1 MPLYSSNTL
10 DTDKSVVVRF
20 TNSAKLDFYIISWN
34 IGLEWNFRLNVSYYQ
49 IKCAL
54 HDDEILRYTTIYNH
68 SLTFWCYLEIYSAI
82 ERFSK
87 N

>member
-34 IGLEWNFRLNVSYYQ
+34 IGLERNARPTIKSNVPTMTVTYLDIHLIAFSYILVLFRNLQ
-49 IKCAL
+49 C
-54 HDDEILRYTTIYNH
+54 D
-68 SLTFWCYLEIYSAI
+68 
-82 ERFSK
+82 
-87 N
+87 

>member
-34 IGLEWNFRLNVSYYQ
+34 IGLERNVISYYQ
-49 IKCAL
+49 IKCA
-54 HDDEILRYTTIYNH
+54 HHVGEILRYITDCNLLHFGVI
-68 SLTFWCYLEIYSAI
+68 
-82 ERFSK
+82 
-87 N
+87 

>member
-34 IGLEWNFRLNVSYYQ
+34 IGLERNVRPIKSAHHDGEIFRYKTNCIL
-49 IKCAL
+49 L
-54 HDDEILRYTTIYNH
+54 HFGII
-68 SLTFWCYLEIYSAI
+68 
-82 ERFSK
+82 
-87 N
+87 

>member
-34 IGLEWNFRLNVSYYQ
+34 IGLERNVRLSYYQ
-49 IKCAL
+49 IKCA
-54 HDDEILRYTTIYNH
+54 HNDGEILRYTTDYI
-68 SLTFWCYLEIYSAI
+68 LI
-82 ERFSK
+82 RFSVI
-87 N
+87 

>member
-34 IGLEWNFRLNVSYYQ
+34 IGLERNVRPNISYYQ
-49 IKCAL
+49 IKCA
-54 HDDEILRYTTIYNH
+54 HNDGEILRYTTDYI
-68 SLTFWCYLEIYSAI
+68 LI
-82 ERFSK
+82 RFSVI
-87 N
+87 

>member
-34 IGLEWNFRLNVSYYQ
+34 IGLERNVSPNLSYFQ
-49 IKCAL
+49 IKSA
-54 HDDEILRYTTIYNH
+54 HYDGEILRYTIDCTLLHFGDI
-68 SLTFWCYLEIYSAI
+68 
-82 ERFSK
+82 
-87 N
+87 

>member
-34 IGLEWNFRLNVSYYQ
+34 IGLERNVSLSYYQ
-49 IKCAL
+49 IKYA
-54 HDDEILRYTTIYNH
+54 HHVGEILRYITDCTLLHFGVI
-68 SLTFWCYLEIYSAI
+68 
-82 ERFSK
+82 
-87 N
+87 

>member
-34 IGLEWNFRLNVSYYQ
+34 IGLERNVSNYQ
-49 IKCAL
+49 IKCA
-54 HDDEILRYTTIYNH
+54 HNDREILRYTTD
-68 SLTFWCYLEIYSAI
+68 
-82 ERFSK
+82 
-87 N
+87 

>member
-34 IGLEWNFRLNVSYYQ
+34 IGLERNVRPT
-49 IKCAL
+49 IK
-54 HDDEILRYTTIYNH
+54 
-68 SLTFWCYLEIYSAI
+68 
-82 ERFSK
+82 
-87 N
+87 

>member
-34 IGLEWNFRLNVSYYQ
+34 IGLERNVRPNLSYYQ
-49 IKCAL
+49 IKCA
-54 HDDEILRYTTIYNH
+54 HHEGEILRYTTDCIFLH
-68 SLTFWCYLEIYSAI
+68 FGVI
-82 ERFSK
+82 
-87 N
+87 